1 MYQSLLQSSLI
12 VRLMVVVLPA
22 LVIVVPLTIA
32 TRKQTVVSRDD
43 DNVMTTGMR
52 FVGAAFIF
60 IGSFANFT
68 AWQGASLA
76 NSSLKTEI
84 SSLAALTETI
94 LDYETEPVLQE
105 AVSKIN
111 VYVQTIHDTEL
122 SKDGIRGFMEDSSNF
137 DRKQRTKNSGLG
149 AAPEVKRVSA
159 EQQAL
164 DIRSAVIAIEEA
176 DVVNDRDLNRMLKQV
191 DDFQIARRNRLS
203 GTWPLVPEVV
213 IATFLVITLAALVL
227 IGRYPTGPR
236 RELKWMQVLTSV
248 AIVSAV
254 WFSVLSTQDVS
265 VNSKR
270 FNVPIEAFLARYQ

>member
-270 FNVPIEAFLARYQ
+270 FNVPIEAFLARYK

>member
-1 MYQSLLQSSLI
+1 
-12 VRLMVVVLPA
+12 MVVVLPA

-265 VNSKR
+265 VSSKR
-270 FNVPIEAFLARYQ
+270 FNVPIEAFLARYK